1 MKKDIIRYLGVR
13 ITGSWKMIKDIKRH
27 YRELAG
33 SVIKKR
39 FELAERLV
47 VAVIVW
53 KMLMMMKIPMVMKKM
68 VMVVMMMVMVMV
80 IT

>member
-1 MKKDIIRYLGVR
+1 
-13 ITGSWKMIKDIKRH
+13 MIKDIKRH

-53 KMLMMMKIPMVMKKM
+53 KTLMMMKIPMVMKKM
-68 VMVVMMMVMVMV
+68 VMMV

>member
-1 MKKDIIRYLGVR
+1 
-13 ITGSWKMIKDIKRH
+13 MIKDIKRH

-53 KMLMMMKIPMVMKKM
+53 KMLMMKIPMVMKKM
-68 VMVVMMMVMVMV
+68 VMMVMMMV

>member
-13 ITGSWKMIKDIKRH
+13 ITGSLKMIKDIKRH

-53 KMLMMMKIPMVMKKM
+53 KMLMMKIPMVMKKM
-68 VMVVMMMVMVMV
+68 VMMVMMMV

>member
-13 ITGSWKMIKDIKRH
+13 ITGSWKMIKDIIRH

-53 KMLMMMKIPMVMKKM
+53 KMFMMMKIPMVMKKM
-68 VMVVMMMVMVMV
+68 VMMMVMMMV